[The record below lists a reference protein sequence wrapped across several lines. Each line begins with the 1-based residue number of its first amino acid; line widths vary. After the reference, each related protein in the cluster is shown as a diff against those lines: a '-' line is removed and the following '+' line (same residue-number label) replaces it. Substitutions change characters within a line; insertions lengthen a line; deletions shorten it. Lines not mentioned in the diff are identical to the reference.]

1 MTAGLQRH
9 QQAAPGDAEVTRPGT
24 ETAGCSQA
32 NQTQEA
38 EYGLASD
45 YGAVQVAVAVELELQ
60 GLKGQ
65 ESLLLTVDQLAVGP
79 SWAGKKTEP
88 SVEASTCTAMS
99 WSE

>member
-1 MTAGLQRH
+1 MTAGLQGH
-9 QQAAPGDAEVTRPGT
+9 QQAALGDAEVTRPGT

-32 NQTQEA
+32 NQMQEA

-45 YGAVQVAVAVELELQ
+45 YRAVQVAVTVELELQ

-79 SWAGKKTEP
+79 IMGREENGAFSGGIHMHCNVLE
-88 SVEASTCTAMS
+88 
-99 WSE
+99 